1 MKISPKKYAV
11 ALSEVLQKSA
21 DPAQTIKNFLT
32 SLRRRKQMKALPKVL
47 SAFEE
52 IWNQAHGI
60 EKIEVEYPQKFE
72 AALKEFEKKLSSAS
86 GKKVIFRAKTNDAL
100 IGGFRLR
107 SGDTLIDASIKGRL
121 KALEQRLTI

>member
-1 MKISPKKYAV
+1 MKISPKKYAQ

-21 DPAQTIKNFLT
+21 DPAQVIKNFLFC
-32 SLRRRKQMKALPKVL
+32 LCRRKQMKTLPKIL

-52 IWNQAHGI
+52 IWNHAHGI

-72 AALKEFEKKLSSAS
+72 SQLSEFEKKLLSAS
-86 GKKVIFRAKTNDAL
+86 SKKAIFKTKASDAL

-121 KALEQRLTI
+121 NALAQKLS

>member
-1 MKISPKKYAV
+1 
-11 ALSEVLQKSA
+11 
-21 DPAQTIKNFLT
+21 
-32 SLRRRKQMKALPKVL
+32 MKALPKIL

-72 AALKEFEKKLSSAS
+72 AALEELEKKLSSAS
-86 GKKVIFRAKTNDAL
+86 GKKVIFKAKKNNAL

-121 KALEQRLTI
+121 NALAQKLS